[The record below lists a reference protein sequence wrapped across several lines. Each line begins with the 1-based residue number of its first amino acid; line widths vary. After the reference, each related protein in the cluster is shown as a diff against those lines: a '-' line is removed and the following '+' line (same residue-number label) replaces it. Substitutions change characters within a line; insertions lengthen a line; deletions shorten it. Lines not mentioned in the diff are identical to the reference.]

1 MRVAMLLFLFYLI
14 FNFIR
19 LNITNFFRFQQDSG
33 ENRAI
38 YDYLSLLNR
47 DFKTSFS
54 FLKQT

>member
-1 MRVAMLLFLFYLI
+1 MLLFLFYLI

-19 LNITNFFRFQQDSG
+19 LNITNFFRFQHDSG